1 MIDPQDLAHELLAV
15 FARLEARDRQ
25 HARQQRGGID
35 LRAELGD
42 GHAVGEMRSSR
53 GEDVTPIEGR
63 SPGARQLV
71 VLVREVNRTCG
82 ATHQADRRGEQAIV
96 RPDQHRHAV
105 ADLEGNRPPVGT
117 DAGVDHCDDDAG
129 VEVIRRPSKRKTAG
143 AGVELGDA
151 VGDVNDTNLRRDRT
165 DHGVDHTDKLVSVAE
180 IGKEGDRV
188 VLTTGGVHDADAIRR
203 VP

>member
-63 SPGARQLV
+63 SPGAWQLV
-71 VLVREVNRTCG
+71 VLVGEVNRAGG

-117 DAGVDHCDDDAG
+117 DAGVDHRDDDAG
-129 VEVIRRPSKRKTAG
+129 VEVIRRASKRKTAG
-143 AGVELGDA
+143 SSVELGDA
-151 VGDVNDTNLRRDRT
+151 VGDVDDTDLRRDRT
-165 DHGVDHTDKLVSVAE
+165 DHGVDHADELVGVAE